1 MYLIRYVTPLH
12 LMNIQIFLCRYGI
25 NFLIFSLHFTG
36 IFDRISKRHPAI
48 PFFVFFIQSHVC
60 PCLLV
65 SYYLASLVPL
75 QRTQLVLIQRNYFT
89 EFTCVHTL
97 RANSLKMLLIHLCTY
112 WIIQVPEN
120 VNVYIWAE
128 RIYPSYTH
136 SVPRM

>member
-1 MYLIRYVTPLH
+1 MFVRILLFG
-12 LMNIQIFLCRYGI
+12 L
-25 NFLIFSLHFTG
+25 TG
-36 IFDRISKRHPAI
+36 S
-48 PFFVFFIQSHVC
+48 
-60 PCLLV
+60 
-65 SYYLASLVPL
+65 L
-75 QRTQLVLIQRNYFT
+75 QRTRLVLIQRNYLT

-136 SVPRM
+136 PVPRM